1 MSAPFITIVKLFAI
15 SFAGFLLYRKKAISD
30 AGLTLLTRFVIN
42 IAVPCLIFTNIINYF
57 DPGKMPALWIF
68 LFLSFSLFV
77 LGATLGIVF
86 SPSRLGTERRGFISL
101 LAFQNAGYLP
111 MNIALFLLP
120 PALQAT
126 FLTYIFLYIFGFN
139 ILMWSVGSFLIF
151 RTKKDAFRINSVL
164 TPPVTAILVA
174 IIFAYSGYSR
184 FIPSGVVFSA
194 EIIGQT
200 AFILSLIVLGCWLA
214 KTNSRKH
221 ITPLFAGKIILLK
234 LVIMPLF
241 IFAVVFYVKAYSLL
255 GLLIVLEA
263 SMPSAASLP
272 IVASLHNSRSEYI
285 AGGVFLT
292 HCASIIT
299 IPFWIWLFIKV
310 SSLPL

>member
-1 MSAPFITIVKLFAI
+1 MNSLFITIINLFVI
-15 SFAGFLLYRKKAISD
+15 SFAGFLLYRKKVISD
-30 AGLTLLTRFVIN
+30 AGLAVLTKFVIN
-42 IAVPCLIFTNIINYF
+42 VAVPCLIFTNIINHF
-57 DPGKMPALWIF
+57 DPGRMPSLWIF
-68 LFLSFSLFV
+68 LFLSFSLFA
-77 LGATLGIVF
+77 LGATLGIIF
-86 SPSRLGTERRGFISL
+86 SLSRPEIERREFISL
-101 LAFQNAGYLP
+101 LAFQNSGYLP

-120 PALQAT
+120 STLQAK

-151 RTKKDAFRINSVL
+151 RTKKDAFRINSIL
-164 TPPVTAILVA
+164 TPPVTAVLIA
-174 IIFAYSGYSR
+174 IISVYGGYNR
-184 FIPSGVVFSA
+184 LIPSAVVFSA

-214 KTNSRKH
+214 KTNAQKH
-221 ITPLFAGKIILLK
+221 ITPLFAGKILILK
-234 LVIMPLF
+234 LVVVPLF
-241 IFAVVFYVKAYSLL
+241 VFAVVFYIKAYSLL
-255 GLLIVLEA
+255 GLLILLEA

-292 HCASIIT
+292 HCVSIIT